1 MKSSESNFKLN
12 LIILNMKSKILFFVM
27 LLVLAGTF
35 AMQSCK
41 KEAPVANNPFLAAM
55 PGTPVPSNFAVV
67 PFTGSG
73 QAVNLSWAGT
83 ATNAISWNVY
93 FGTSSTPGK
102 VASNVA
108 TNAYTAHI
116 DTIGGKYYWGVST
129 VDSHGLESDSPTWSF
144 VVNSAPTAAGTP
156 SPALNAIGVSCSTTL
171 TWAATDPE
179 GQPLTYDLLFGTAAT
194 PVFKAGLGL
203 KSASD
208 TVPATL
214 SPFTVYYWQV
224 IAHDG
229 YGGNSTSPIWSF
241 TTGALPITTFVG
253 NYSVAEPAEGW
264 SYPISFT
271 LNSSTS
277 IKTTT
282 YWASTGWVAI
292 FNINLTAGTYSMP
305 LTTFPSGYSGVETGV
320 INKTTGKMTGE
331 YTIWSGT
338 VVAETGLHTYTHL

>member
-1 MKSSESNFKLN
+1 MKCSERKLN
-12 LIILNMKSKILFFVM
+12 LILILLNMKSKIIFFVM

-41 KEAPVANNPFLAAM
+41 KEAPVGTTPYLAAM
-55 PGTPVPSNFAVV
+55 PGTPVPANYAAI
-67 PFTGSG
+67 PFTASG

-93 FGTSSTPGK
+93 FGTSSTPPK

-116 DTIGGKYYWGVST
+116 GTIGGKYYWGVST
-129 VDSHGLESDSPTWSF
+129 VDANGLESDSPTWSF
-144 VVNSAPTAAGTP
+144 IVHSAPTAPATP
-156 SPALNAIGVSCSTTL
+156 SPALNATGVSCTTTL
-171 TWAATDPE
+171 TWTATDPE
-179 GQPLTYDLLFGTAAT
+179 GFALTYDLLFGTTAT
-194 PVFKAGLGL
+194 PAIKVYSGLT
-203 KSASD
+203 SASD
-208 TVPATL
+208 TVPAAL

-229 YGGNSTSPIWSF
+229 YGGNTTGPIWSF
-241 TTGALPITTFVG
+241 TTGALPINTFVG

-271 LNSSTS
+271 FNSTTS
-277 IKTTT
+277 IKTTG
-282 YWASTGWVAI
+282 YWASTGWNAV
-292 FNINLTAGTYSMP
+292 FNINLTNLTYSMP
-305 LTTFPSGYSGVETGV
+305 LTTFPSGYSGIESGV

-338 VVAETGLHTYTHL
+338 VVAEQGLHTYTHL